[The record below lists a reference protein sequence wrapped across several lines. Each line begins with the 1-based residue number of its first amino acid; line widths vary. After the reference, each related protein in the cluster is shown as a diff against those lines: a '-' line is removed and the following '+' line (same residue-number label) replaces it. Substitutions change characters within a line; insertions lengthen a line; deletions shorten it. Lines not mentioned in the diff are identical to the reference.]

1 MCDVFECPLQLHFEI
16 RDSVSF
22 NYGITS
28 GTNAKHAELFW
39 SSILKVFC
47 SDNKRETKERMAIR
61 MCSRQ

>member
-39 SSILKVFC
+39 SSMLKLCC
-47 SDNKRETKERMAIR
+47 SDNKRDMEGNNDRTHV
-61 MCSRQ
+61 